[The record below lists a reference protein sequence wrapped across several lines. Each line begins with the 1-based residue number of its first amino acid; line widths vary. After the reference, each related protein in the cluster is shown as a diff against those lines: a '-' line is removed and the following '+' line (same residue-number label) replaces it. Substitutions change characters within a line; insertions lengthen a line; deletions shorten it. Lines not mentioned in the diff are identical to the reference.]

1 MARKI
6 STKTNKIRKRVRQE
20 GTTPALQG
28 TKVLDMTWV
37 GPGPFCTTLLGDL
50 GADVIKIHEPHPERH
65 GGLILQVFP
74 NSPDFPGF
82 RNCKTMGL
90 NLKSEEGRNIFYDLS
105 KTADVVIEGSR
116 PGVMKRLGIDYA
128 TIKKM
133 NPSIVYAS
141 LTGYGQDG
149 PYRNLVGHDINYI
162 SIGGLLGITGTAGG
176 EPVIP
181 GIPIADFAGGG
192 LSATIAIL
200 VALMVR
206 ERTGKGQFVDVS
218 ITDTLVGLMSIW
230 INPYLTWGIACQRG
244 ETWLSGQWPWYN
256 VYETK
261 DRKYISIGAL
271 EAGFYTNLCQLLGR
285 EDFIEHQYAEG
296 EKREE
301 IFQYFKKTFL
311 TKTRDEW
318 VKILRQKDTCVAPV
332 YSIDEL
338 VSDPQLLA
346 RGMIKEIPHPV
357 LGKIKQV
364 GFMFKLLNSPPQI
377 RNWSTRFGQHT
388 AEIMRTLG
396 YETASIEALR
406 QKGVIS

>member
-6 STKTNKIRKRVRQE
+6 STNTKRPKKHVPQERKTL
-20 GTTPALQG
+20 ALRG

-50 GADVIKIHEPHPERH
+50 GAEVIKIHEAHPEQR

-74 NSPDFPGF
+74 NSSDFPGF
-82 RNCKTMGL
+82 RNCKILGL
-90 NLKSEEGRNIFYDLS
+90 NLKTKEGRNIFYDLS

-116 PGVMKRLGIDYA
+116 PGVTKRLGTDYA
-128 TIKKM
+128 TIKKI
-133 NPSIVYAS
+133 NPAIVYAS

-149 PYRNLVGHDINYI
+149 PYRGLVGHDINYI
-162 SIGGLLGITGTAGG
+162 AVGGLLGITGIPGG
-176 EPVIP
+176 QPVIP
-181 GIPIADFAGGG
+181 GIPVADFAGGG
-192 LSATIAIL
+192 LSAAVAIL
-200 VALMVR
+200 AALMAR

-218 ITDTLVGLMSIW
+218 ITDTMVGLMSIW

-244 ETWLSGQWPWYN
+244 ETWLSGLWPWYN

-261 DRKYISIGAL
+261 DRKYISLGAL
-271 EAGFYTNLCQLLGR
+271 EAGFYANLCQLLGR

-301 IFQYFKKTFL
+301 IFRFFRRTFL

-318 VKILRQKDTCVAPV
+318 VRILRQKDTCVAPV
-332 YSIDEL
+332 YSIEEL
-338 VSDPQLLA
+338 VSDPQLLH
-346 RGMIKEIPHPV
+346 RKIIQEMSHPTMGRV
-357 LGKIKQV
+357 KQV
-364 GFMFKLLNSPPQI
+364 GSILKLSNSPFKA

-388 AEIMRTLG
+388 AEILRTLG
-396 YETASIEALR
+396 YDTADIKALR